1 VWVNRLSGAISN
13 HSNPYQT
20 IHIRRCGFST
30 PPALLT
36 NDPDAA
42 LQFYEEFKGQVIYK
56 SISGV
61 RSIVRR
67 VNKEQLAR
75 LPLLRHA
82 PGQFQAFI
90 TGDNIRVHTVGNRW
104 IATRIRSE
112 AVDYRYAQQEG
123 LTVAMEPTTLPVA
136 VAEACLRVAR
146 RFRLLFAGIDLK
158 EGQDGDYYCFEVN
171 PPPAFQYYQWGGRN
185 PICSALVHLLRQG
198 HNSSVLEDLA
208 LKYERYVRRG
218 NEECSYSIQPRES
231 LL

>member
-158 EGQDGDYYCFEVN
+158 QTPEGDYYCFEIN
-171 PPPAFQYYQWGGRN
+171 PSPGFLVYEQNSGQSISGALAELLHNGR
-185 PICSALVHLLRQG
+185 A
-198 HNSSVLEDLA
+198 
-208 LKYERYVRRG
+208 
-218 NEECSYSIQPRES
+218 
-231 LL
+231 